1 MSRAVHKK
9 EAPSVEQRR
18 LIMSKKWQ
26 LTRVMRRAYCGGG
39 KHRREG
45 KSPTTQF
52 CLHCKT
58 DGAERQVPSPRMSR
72 STRLSPFHLHKYVLW
87 LTHTPPNVYALMQS
101 PFLWLARANLEPS
114 GELSNLSKATLCDT
128 QAPSR
133 ILVKIGTPTPKL
145 REPGCRMALVQGGL
159 HASTHQSYGR
169 FFLPLTAGSRLSRW
183 AGRGRCDR
191 WTLVEM
197 NMYIGCRVSPLC
209 RIQVRSFACGLS
221 PPVV

>member
-1 MSRAVHKK
+1 MSRAVHKEK
-9 EAPSVEQRR
+9 APSVEQRR

-39 KHRREG
+39 KHRGVG

-58 DGAERQVPSPRMSR
+58 RQRQNDKSFSTHEQINEAEPVSSTQHVPVA
-72 STRLSPFHLHKYVLW
+72 Y
-87 LTHTPPNVYALMQS
+87 THTPNVYALMQS
-101 PFLWLARANLEPS
+101 PFLWLARAYLEPS

-183 AGRGRCDR
+183 AGLGRCV
-191 WTLVEM
+191 TV
-197 NMYIGCRVSPLC
+197 
-209 RIQVRSFACGLS
+209 GL
-221 PPVV
+221 

>member
-1 MSRAVHKK
+1 
-9 EAPSVEQRR
+9 
-18 LIMSKKWQ
+18 MSKKWQ

-39 KHRREG
+39 KHRGVG
-45 KSPTTQF
+45 KSRTAQF

-58 DGAERQVPSPRMSR
+58 RRCRTTGPSPRMSR
-72 STRLSPFHLHKYVLW
+72 STRLSQFHLHNMFLW
-87 LTHTPPNVYALMQS
+87 LTHTHTHPSNVYALMQS

-145 REPGCRMALVQGGL
+145 RVPGCRMTLVQGEL

-183 AGRGRCDR
+183 AGLGRCV
-191 WTLVEM
+191 TV
-197 NMYIGCRVSPLC
+197 
-209 RIQVRSFACGLS
+209 GL
-221 PPVV
+221 